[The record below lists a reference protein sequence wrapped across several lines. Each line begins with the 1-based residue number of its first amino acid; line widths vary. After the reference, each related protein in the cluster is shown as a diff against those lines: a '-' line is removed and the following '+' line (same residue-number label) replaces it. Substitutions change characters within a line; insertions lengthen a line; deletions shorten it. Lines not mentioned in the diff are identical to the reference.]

1 MPSQS
6 DLIYIGICYKR
17 KISIAHHCSISTE
30 QDYISFLYPVQVE
43 KANPDGVHAPTVKVI
58 VPEVDVEVAIIVD
71 VNQ

>member
-1 MPSQS
+1 MTVWWFKNAGSNPILVL
-6 DLIYIGICYKR
+6 LICW
-17 KISIAHHCSISTE
+17 SSISTE